1 MCNCSHGTETAASL
15 QVSTIRVGFLR
26 ASSIHSISRACGHIF
41 CDDCSKNKIA
51 LGHLGYSR
59 PERVCVEC
67 YSKLNAAQKTSD
79 TDVRSMYS
87 EAAL

>member
-1 MCNCSHGTETAASL
+1 MLSHMELKTAASL

-26 ASSIHSISRACGHIF
+26 ASSIHSISLVFRACGHIF

-79 TDVRSMYS
+79 TDVRSM
-87 EAAL
+87 